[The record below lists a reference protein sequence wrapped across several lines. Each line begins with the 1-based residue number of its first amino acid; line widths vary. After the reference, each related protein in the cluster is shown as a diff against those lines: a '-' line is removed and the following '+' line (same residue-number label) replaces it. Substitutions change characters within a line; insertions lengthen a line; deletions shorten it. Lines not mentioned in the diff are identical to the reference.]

1 MKYYSIPKEILKWYI
16 NMREVPDLKKKRNR
30 KNERTPVYKPLIL
43 EVFFLAQG
51 KPEYIRTNSKY

>member
-1 MKYYSIPKEILKWYI
+1 
-16 NMREVPDLKKKRNR
+16 MREVPDLKKKRNR